1 MFLEENNVTSAYF
14 NEYKFLLESTY
25 TDFTNLLILILI
37 CVGLFVGILQR
48 KKRKLM
54 WAAENHNF
62 DFINKLEFSEIEKYI
77 YRDKDFQEYRLE
89 NVLRDYLEFM
99 PEGKR
104 GKRAYISIDNKGC
117 YKDWSGIIKIDDKA
131 AFLKDSLTY

>member
-1 MFLEENNVTSAYF
+1 
-14 NEYKFLLESTY
+14 
-25 TDFTNLLILILI
+25 
-37 CVGLFVGILQR
+37 
-48 KKRKLM
+48 M

-104 GKRAYISIDNKGC
+104 GKRA
-117 YKDWSGIIKIDDKA
+117 
-131 AFLKDSLTY
+131 

>member
-1 MFLEENNVTSAYF
+1 LFLEENNVTSAYF

-104 GKRAYISIDNKGC
+104 GKRA
-117 YKDWSGIIKIDDKA
+117 
-131 AFLKDSLTY
+131 